1 MGSPGS
7 LVFSKTNLHTLGL
20 RGTPRIMVDPDSDVD
35 RGSVLFTFLDIG
47 RQAFLT
53 ICCHS
58 RGDVAAALAD

>member
-1 MGSPGS
+1 
-7 LVFSKTNLHTLGL
+7 
-20 RGTPRIMVDPDSDVD
+20 MVDPDSDVD